1 MKKIVVVCLGVLIF
15 WSITIA
21 SPKPEAF
28 ALADRIGEPNARSFF
43 LLSTSAGNYT
53 IRQDGMGEFTSPK
66 GLRRVFY
73 MKLGAKGR
81 IERIYFLE
89 HESDLFLLYEVHDAT
104 SEWSFLVRM
113 EQQKRK
119 PRWLTPLPSGD
130 VEPPIIQGDLVIIK
144 NIKIS
149 KADGRVVNL
158 GHLEN
163 PVILY

>member
-1 MKKIVVVCLGVLIF
+1 MKKIVVVCLGVLIL
-15 WSITIA
+15 WSMAIA
-21 SPKPEAF
+21 ASSSPKFEAF

-81 IERIYFLE
+81 IERVYFLE

-104 SEWSFLVRM
+104 SEGAYLVRM

-119 PRWLTPLPSGD
+119 PRWLTALPSGD

-144 NIKIS
+144 NIEIS
-149 KADGRVVNL
+149 KVDGRIVRQD
-158 GHLEN
+158 
-163 PVILY
+163 